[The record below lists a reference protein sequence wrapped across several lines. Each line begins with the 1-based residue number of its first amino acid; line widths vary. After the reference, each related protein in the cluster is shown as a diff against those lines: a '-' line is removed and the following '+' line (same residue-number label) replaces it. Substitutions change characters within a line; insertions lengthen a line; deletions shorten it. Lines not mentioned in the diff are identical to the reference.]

1 MPEVGISLSAFLG
14 LVLAVGMGLKVS
26 PALGP
31 RLVWTL
37 AAVVTCGFFSTFVG
51 TGIMTWILPTALV
64 CAAWGVAAFQR
75 TWDIG
80 GALRGTFAMAYAAV
94 LVGADTIHL
103 WPNLAAIRL
112 AHHPGDP
119 IMAIGGLG
127 WGDGLIRVPLSAITV
142 ACFGILFIVLD
153 LLVRRL
159 FVELED
165 ARLRRR
171 ISLAFIP
178 YR

>member
-1 MPEVGISLSAFLG
+1 
-14 LVLAVGMGLKVS
+14 
-26 PALGP
+26 
-31 RLVWTL
+31 
-37 AAVVTCGFFSTFVG
+37 
-51 TGIMTWILPTALV
+51 
-64 CAAWGVAAFQR
+64 
-75 TWDIG
+75 
-80 GALRGTFAMAYAAV
+80 
-94 LVGADTIHL
+94 
-103 WPNLAAIRL
+103 
-112 AHHPGDP
+112 
-119 IMAIGGLG
+119 MAIGGLG